1 MYDGDI
7 VSREVYERVQQER
20 ARRSSKRKT
29 AKNAITEQGKYSS
42 LYALSEILICG
53 DCLTPYR
60 RVIWTKRNSE
70 KQVVWRCGNR
80 LDYGV
85 KYCKDAATLDEE
97 SLHDAIAEAIVATRK
112 SRHEMI
118 PYFMSHV
125 ERTLREEKSGFL
137 NVTEMES
144 RIEELKTATM
154 ELVAESTDSG
164 TVSDNVD
171 RLKAM
176 SNEIKAIH
184 ERLKQYREACAAEKS
199 VDLKLAE
206 MTDTLEAEP
215 EEVIE
220 YNDSLVRQLI
230 DTIKVIGT
238 DRLLVIFKNGL
249 EYEQCIQSK
258 VKKINR
264 VA

>member
-1 MYDGDI
+1 M
-7 VSREVYERVQQER
+7 
-20 ARRSSKRKT
+20 
-29 AKNAITEQGKYSS
+29 
-42 LYALSEILICG
+42 
-53 DCLTPYR
+53 
-60 RVIWTKRNSE
+60 
-70 KQVVWRCGNR
+70 WRCGNR

-85 KYCKDAATLDEE
+85 KYCRDAATLDEE
-97 SLHDAIAEAIVATRK
+97 SLHDAIAEAIIATRK

-137 NVTEMES
+137 DVAEMES

-154 ELVAESTDSG
+154 ELVAE
-164 TVSDNVD
+164 
-171 RLKAM
+171 
-176 SNEIKAIH
+176 
-184 ERLKQYREACAAEKS
+184 
-199 VDLKLAE
+199 
-206 MTDTLEAEP
+206 MTHTLEAEP

-249 EYEQCIQSK
+249 EYEESIQPK
-258 VKKINR
+258 VKKINW

>member
-1 MYDGDI
+1 MWHN
-7 VSREVYERVQQER
+7 S
-20 ARRSSKRKT
+20 
-29 AKNAITEQGKYSS
+29 TEM
-42 LYALSEILICG
+42 LYG
-53 DCLTPYR
+53 TR
-60 RVIWTKRNSE
+60 
-70 KQVVWRCGNR
+70 
-80 LDYGV
+80 
-85 KYCKDAATLDEE
+85 YCKEAPTLDED
-97 SLHDAIAEAIVATRK
+97 SLHDAIVDAIVATRK

-118 PYFMSHV
+118 PYFISHV

-137 NVTEMES
+137 DVTEMER

-164 TVSDNVD
+164 TVSDNVY
-171 RLKAM
+171 RMKAM
-176 SNEIKAIH
+176 SNEIKELH

-199 VDLKLAE
+199 ADLKLAE
-206 MTDTLEAEP
+206 MTHTLEAEP

-220 YNDSLVRQLI
+220 YNASLVRQLI

-249 EYEQCIQSK
+249 EYEQSIQPR